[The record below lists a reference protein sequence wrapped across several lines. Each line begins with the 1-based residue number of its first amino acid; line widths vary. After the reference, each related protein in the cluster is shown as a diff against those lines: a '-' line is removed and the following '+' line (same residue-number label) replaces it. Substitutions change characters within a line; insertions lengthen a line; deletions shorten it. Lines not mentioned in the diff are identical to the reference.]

1 MWQFGGILVPLLAG
15 PCRVAA
21 LTIWTTTTNGY
32 SFDTVKAMMYMKY
45 QITTFDKFFGYF
57 VNYLVYGMLYPA
69 IGFSTTFKQITFTP
83 ADVVCYNWNN
93 GAPTRSTGTVLAYNC
108 SLTPLNLWT

>member
-1 MWQFGGILVPLLAG
+1 
-15 PCRVAA
+15 
-21 LTIWTTTTNGY
+21 
-32 SFDTVKAMMYMKY
+32 MMYMKY

-69 IGFSTTFKQITFTP
+69 IGFSTTFKEIVFTP
-83 ADVVCYNWNN
+83 SDVVCYNWNN
-93 GAPTRSTGTVLAYNC
+93 GTPTRSTGTVLTYNC